1 MTVRIIIT
9 SFILTLASSVWSA
22 TDKSPQTPGSGA
34 ANLTKKT
41 SAQAQSEAEKLY
53 QRYQRLYGKMVLAIA
68 CVQNPK
74 CIEPEDEVLKYKT
87 ALIRITDR
95 LDDLVKQKDIDA
107 SYYRGLIAYERG
119 KYYVGRANLITD
131 PDFILSATVLRR
143 YSVDQ
148 FRLAEKNLSINAA
161 QKNPDACK
169 YLGDIAD
176 QGYSGV
182 MNKDKATD
190 FYYCA
195 AMAYLDQGKKNAAA
209 DMYNAMKNTAVHND
223 PRTIEIYARLHN
235 DPNTVN
241 WRKAPSQTTR
251 VDLETSKINRH

>member
-22 TDKSPQTPGSGA
+22 TDKSPQTPSSGA

-95 LDDLVKQKDIDA
+95 LDDLVKQKDLDA
-107 SYYRGLIAYERG
+107 AVNIKSALADAIRSG
-119 KYYVGRANLITD
+119 KLTWPSTLVIGKDMGIMDIWGA
-131 PDFILSATVLRR
+131 
-143 YSVDQ
+143 
-148 FRLAEKNLSINAA
+148 KNLS
-161 QKNPDACK
+161 
-169 YLGDIAD
+169 
-176 QGYSGV
+176 
-182 MNKDKATD
+182 DK
-190 FYYCA
+190 
-195 AMAYLDQGKKNAAA
+195 
-209 DMYNAMKNTAVHND
+209 
-223 PRTIEIYARLHN
+223 
-235 DPNTVN
+235 
-241 WRKAPSQTTR
+241 
-251 VDLETSKINRH
+251 

>member
-223 PRTIEIYARLHN
+223 PRTIEIYARLH
-235 DPNTVN
+235 
-241 WRKAPSQTTR
+241 K
-251 VDLETSKINRH
+251 